1 MSKDVID
8 KLSDTIAIYKEE
20 SNIIAMGDFYVMLI
34 SAPVT
39 CNGSALTF
47 IPYTDASPTL
57 IDHILTYDYVESLV
71 QQCSVLEDA
80 PLNVSRHLLVH
91 FSLQTNSDIYTGFL
105 SE

>member
-47 IPYTDASPTL
+47 IPYTDASIEGLAEEGCNSHFHQISLFCIVQLTFLRYTL
-57 IDHILTYDYVESLV
+57 CKRTECILPS
-71 QQCSVLEDA
+71 
-80 PLNVSRHLLVH
+80 
-91 FSLQTNSDIYTGFL
+91 I
-105 SE
+105 